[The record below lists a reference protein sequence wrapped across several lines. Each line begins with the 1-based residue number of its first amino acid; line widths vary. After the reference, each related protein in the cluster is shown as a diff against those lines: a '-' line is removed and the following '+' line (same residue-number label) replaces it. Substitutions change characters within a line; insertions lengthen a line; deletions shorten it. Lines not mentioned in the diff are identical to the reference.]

1 MDWVTTDLTSGAG
14 NAAVNLII
22 AANPEA
28 VRRSGTITI
37 IGAAQM
43 LDLTINQDPGELVS
57 VIEVEKTELVLFPNP
72 TDGTLRLTNTPEG
85 NHSALLELITLEG
98 KRVFSKSFRE
108 TADEL
113 LLDLDDVQPGVY
125 LLNIQFL
132 YPNGVVHSE
141 ETIKIVKK

>member
-1 MDWVTTDLTSGAG
+1 M
-14 NAAVNLII
+14 
-22 AANPEA
+22 
-28 VRRSGTITI
+28 
-37 IGAAQM
+37 
-43 LDLTINQDPGELVS
+43 
-57 VIEVEKTELVLFPNP
+57 EKTELVLFPNP
-72 TDGTLRLTNTPEG
+72 TGGTLRLTNIPEG